1 MNFKRYPFAIPDKN
15 IRDFD
20 NAKGYSN
27 LVDLIKER
35 GISTDLAD
43 YWYKE
48 FDM

>member
-1 MNFKRYPFAIPDKN
+1 MNFKRSPFAIPDKN